1 MAVLIIPQEEVQ
13 ISECEPCTRGVGGG
27 ADIGNSWV
35 CVRGP
40 CQSRVHAWRLW
51 LLAWSLP
58 TTWENGKRKSRACWS
73 SRGGGARLGGAG
85 SPLPQLRRAR
95 GSHTRLPGQQRAA
108 PARGGAHLTFTWMRA
123 EVGAGR
129 SECALR
135 ARPRGRATAQERGA
149 RGGGDP
155 ARVALPVSGR
165 GSKTCPRPSAR
176 PPCHSL
182 SLQPM
187 ARPPVTLGP
196 PLGAARGGRS
206 AGAERAGPE
215 LND

>member
-58 TTWENGKRKSRACWS
+58 TTWEKGKRKSRACWS

-85 SPLPQLRRAR
+85 SPLPQLRRAW

-129 SECALR
+129 SECVLR

-149 RGGGDP
+149 RGGPGPCGPPCERPGLKDLPTALGP
-155 ARVALPVSGR
+155 APLSLTFPPANGAAACHPRPTPRGRAGRAVRGR
-165 GSKTCPRPSAR
+165 G
-176 PPCHSL
+176 
-182 SLQPM
+182 
-187 ARPPVTLGP
+187 
-196 PLGAARGGRS
+196 ARG
-206 AGAERAGPE
+206 AGVE
-215 LND
+215 